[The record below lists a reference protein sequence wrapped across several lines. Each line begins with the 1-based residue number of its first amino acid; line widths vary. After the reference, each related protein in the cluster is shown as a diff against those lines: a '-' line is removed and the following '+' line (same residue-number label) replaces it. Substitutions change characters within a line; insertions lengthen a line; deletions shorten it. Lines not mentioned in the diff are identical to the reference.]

1 MRPVREDRA
10 HGGVTACPDV
20 LASNTNT
27 RVSSGKKVF
36 PYFFESPSF
45 IRIFAVESIHLKD

>member
-10 HGGVTACPDV
+10 HGGVTACQDV
-20 LASNTNT
+20 LSPHTNT
-27 RVSSGKKVF
+27 RGSSGKKVF
-36 PYFFESPSF
+36 PDFFESLSF